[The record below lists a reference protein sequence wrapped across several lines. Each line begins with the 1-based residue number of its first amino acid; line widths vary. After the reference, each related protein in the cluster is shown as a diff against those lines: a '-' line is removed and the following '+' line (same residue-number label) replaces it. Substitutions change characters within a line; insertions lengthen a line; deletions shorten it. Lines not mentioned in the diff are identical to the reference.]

1 MRRTALAS
9 VMFALLS
16 YGAAHWLTHDFQV
29 WTSEGARRLEIVL
42 DPLAAP
48 FVVVEGPGLPRPTPL
63 AQLLS
68 NEGAVTIIDFMY
80 TRCVTVCAALGST
93 FQQMQSVIAQ
103 SAPGPGAAPLRLLS
117 ISFDPEHDDTGVLAA
132 YSAGRHADPAIWR
145 FARVAQPAGKAD
157 ARRLLDHYQVTV
169 IPDGIGGFEHN
180 AALLVADPTGRLV
193 HVFDYAEL
201 DTALRFARSLATRSG
216 VQ

>member
-9 VMFALLS
+9 AMFALLS

-29 WTSEGARRLEIVL
+29 WTSEGARRLEIAL

-48 FVVVEGPGLPRPTPL
+48 FIDVEGPGVPRPTPL

-68 NEGAVTIIDFMY
+68 NEGAVTVIDFIY
-80 TRCVTVCAALGST
+80 TRCVTICAALGSA
-93 FQQMQSVIAQ
+93 FQQMQSAIAQ
-103 SAPGPGAAPLRLLS
+103 SESVPGAAPLRLLS

-132 YSAGRHADPAIWR
+132 YSAGLHADPGIWR
-145 FARVAQPAGKAD
+145 FVRVAHPAGNAN

-169 IPDGIGGFEHN
+169 IPDGVGGFEHN
-180 AALLVADPTGRLV
+180 TALLVADPTGRLV

-201 DTALRFARSLATRSG
+201 DTALGFARSLAAKGSA
-216 VQ
+216 Q

>member
-29 WTSEGARRLEIVL
+29 WTSEGARRLEIAL
-42 DPLAAP
+42 HPAAAP
-48 FVVVEGPGLPRPTPL
+48 LVVVEGPGVSRPTPL

-68 NEGAVTIIDFMY
+68 NEGAVTIVDFMY
-80 TRCVTVCAALGST
+80 TRCVTVCAALGTT
-93 FQQMQSVIAQ
+93 FQQMQSAIAQ
-103 SAPGPGAAPLRLLS
+103 SESVPGAAPLRLLS
-117 ISFDPEHDDTGVLAA
+117 ISFDPEHDDTDVLAA
-132 YSAGRHADPAIWR
+132 YSAGLHADPGIWR
-145 FARVAQPAGKAD
+145 FARIAHPASNED

-169 IPDGIGGFEHN
+169 IPDGFGGFEHN
-180 AALLVADPTGRLV
+180 AALLMVDPTGRLV

-201 DTALRFARSLATRSG
+201 DTALGFARSLAGRG
-216 VQ
+216 NAQ